1 MKRYVKIYREPSII
15 TFPTRQEAEGI
26 DYYSI
31 INPKF
36 DVVRI
41 LSAEE
46 EKEFAWEWFKKCF
59 GKIEKKE
66 EEELLREEFE
76 CLWKEQS

>member
-1 MKRYVKIYREPSII
+1 MKRYVNIEIYELDYPTKEEAAKHKISPFAQTE
-15 TFPTRQEAEGI
+15 T
-26 DYYSI
+26 
-31 INPKF
+31 
-36 DVVRI
+36 VRI